1 MARGWW
7 VILLL
12 VASSVRAQ
20 PPSEEGEPAV
30 EPETE
35 AETEMAQPP
44 PPQDPPQLV
53 EARERIARAESLYD
67 SESYDAALAEFQ
79 RALALLEGHEMRFFV
94 LFNIGRCQEKL
105 FRYSEAMAS
114 YRGFLEQGGAD
125 TEYAPQVTAKIDL
138 LEGLLGTVR
147 VSVNIRGYELWVDDR
162 MVGTDVTEILVPG
175 GSHVVEIRA
184 EGYVQAQQQV
194 DVAARDESELSF
206 EMEELAEEFEGL
218 HPGLFWTGVGVTV
231 VALAGGIA
239 FGAQALSRSNDVGSR
254 EPSIATSA
262 EVDDIKSSARNADIL
277 FGIAALAATTTVIF
291 AVFTNFGGDDGDDD
305 EEASVRVQPAAG
317 PGGAGVSI
325 QGSF

>member
-12 VASSVRAQ
+12 LASSAVAQ
-20 PPSEEGEPAV
+20 PPAETPAETSEEQ
-30 EPETE
+30 PEE
-35 AETEMAQPP
+35 EVV

-53 EARERIARAESLYD
+53 EARERIARAETLFD

-79 RALALLEGHEMRFFV
+79 RALELLEGHEMRFFV

-114 YRGFLEQGGAD
+114 YRGFLDQGGAD

-147 VSVNIRGYELWVDDR
+147 VSVNIQGYELWVDDR
-162 MVGTDVTEILVPG
+162 MIGTDETEILLPG
-175 GSHVVEIRA
+175 GSHVVEVRA

-194 DVAARDESELSF
+194 DVVARDESQLTF

-239 FGAQALSRSNDVGSR
+239 FGAQALSRSNDVDSR
-254 EPSIATSA
+254 DPSIATSA

-277 FGIAALAATTTVIF
+277 FGVAALAATTTVIF
-291 AVFTNFGGDDGDDD
+291 AVFTNFGGDSSDDD
-305 EEASVRVQPAAG
+305 EASIRIQPAAG
-317 PGGAGVSI
+317 PGGAGLNV